1 MEATDRKRV
10 RAVVV
15 ILIPT
20 ALRQVVVVCV
30 RGTVGSTT
38 PYDVRVAI
46 AIVGAGAT
54 IGIVTVGRRVARV
67 VVAKQKAKVNA
78 VDCLI
83 FKTNSKK
90 ILF

>member
-1 MEATDRKRV
+1 MSEISLEATDRKRV

-20 ALRQVVVVCV
+20 TLRQVVVVCV
-30 RGTVGSTT
+30 RGTVDSAT

-54 IGIVTVGRRVARV
+54 IGIVAVGRRVA
-67 VVAKQKAKVNA
+67 
-78 VDCLI
+78 
-83 FKTNSKK
+83 
-90 ILF
+90 

>member
-1 MEATDRKRV
+1 MSEISLEATDRKRV

-30 RGTVGSTT
+30 RGTVDRTT

-54 IGIVTVGRRVARV
+54 IGIVAVGRRVARV
-67 VVAKQKAKVNA
+67 VVAKRIV
-78 VDCLI
+78 
-83 FKTNSKK
+83 NSKSQCCR
-90 ILF
+90 LFDI